1 MHSFLTMRT
10 KNCIICLAQISEI
23 LTDIK
28 IIIQREFIFEEL
40 GNYSEINFLPETQ
53 WRHKSLF
60 LLNLRICIHIGS
72 EKTLLPS
79 SWLMQEL
86 HRTHLISCARE
97 SCLINGAW
105 PLFAGGGP
113 S

>member
-72 EKTLLPS
+72 ETTLLPS
-79 SWLMQEL
+79 SRLMQELLPSSRLMQEL
-86 HRTHLISCARE
+86 HRTHIIYLVRE
-97 SCLINGAW
+97 RVV
-105 PLFAGGGP
+105 
-113 S
+113 